1 MNIEEAIKLAMQTDY
16 ALIAIEEPL
25 PINEWDAGNF
35 FLAGYEYA
43 KKQEINK

>member
-1 MNIEEAIKLAMQTDY
+1 MNIEEAIDLAMRTDY
-16 ALIAIEEPL
+16 AVFANKDSF

-35 FLAGYEYA
+35 FLAGYKYA